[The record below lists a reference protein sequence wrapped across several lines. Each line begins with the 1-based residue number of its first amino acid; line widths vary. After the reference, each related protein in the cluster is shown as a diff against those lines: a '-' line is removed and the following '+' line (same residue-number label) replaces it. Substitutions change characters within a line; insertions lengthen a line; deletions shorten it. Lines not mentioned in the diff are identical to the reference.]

1 MISIGVSSYNFR
13 AHVASDVPVNGMFIP
28 TENLKTQEYLNKIAC
43 WTDENKMK
51 LNNKKS
57 KAMVFNYTNN
67 YQFSSRVYIEDELIE
82 IIKETK
88 LLGVIISDDLTWDLN
103 TAHLV
108 KKANSRMCLLNKL
121 VEFGVP
127 ENDLIQIYVLYIRS
141 ILEQSCPVWHS
152 SLTAENSSDLERVQ
166 KNALKIIL
174 KSDYIDYSQ
183 ALQKAGLSSLS
194 SRRDQLCLKFAKS
207 CLKSE
212 ATKDIFPLNTTVTNA
227 VTRKK
232 ETFKV
237 TPSTTERLK
246 KSAIPCM
253 QRMLN
258 ANPL

>member
-1 MISIGVSSYNFR
+1 MSLG
-13 AHVASDVPVNGMFIP
+13 
-28 TENLKTQEYLNKIAC
+28 
-43 WTDENKMK
+43 KMATGQTG
-51 LNNKKS
+51 L
-57 KAMVFNYTNN
+57 A
-67 YQFSSRVYIEDELIE
+67 
-82 IIKETK
+82 
-88 LLGVIISDDLTWDLN
+88 
-103 TAHLV
+103 
-108 KKANSRMCLLNKL
+108 
-121 VEFGVP
+121 
-127 ENDLIQIYVLYIRS
+127 
-141 ILEQSCPVWHS
+141 
-152 SLTAENSSDLERVQ
+152 Q

-174 KSDYIDYSQ
+174 KSDYIDYSH

-194 SRRDQLCLKFAKS
+194 RCDQLCLKFAKS

-237 TPSTTERLK
+237 TPATTERLK